1 MMSENNS
8 GDIVLTNGEYLSKYS
23 SEVIKKGL
31 SLAKQKRL
39 QNNISKLSNSNSK
52 AFQCLYKIRLP
63 MREDGQKKLSPN
75 GKILAT
81 ADRWGIVNIWNVSDG
96 DLICSLDLGY
106 EQKPLP
112 GDSLF
117 YNSSID
123 NYNEYKNKGAN
134 YSIEFSTKT
143 EELISINPKSKKIT
157 IWNYITGKKT
167 WEYDYDFSFDTLN
180 INNDQVIDLV
190 DDWQSGCSI
199 VRIINLD
206 IKQNIDIVVFEK
218 SGFCFN
224 VEPWSLSDSFL
235 SKKSNILAISGQN
248 LLDYSDNHKNDNGE
262 EWYVYE
268 NSIKIV
274 NLETNLLLYTL
285 DEYVYKFSSNEGM
298 SYDHPSIKLSNNGK
312 LLISIDRYLYDHKKS
327 YEKAIDQFKVWDIE
341 SGKIV
346 YHSQAYDDL
355 EPEMLEI
362 SSNGKLIIYD
372 DSKIEVIDIYSQ
384 KRQYFDSNGSYRLHE
399 SSKVFLI
406 TQTNDNRIQVWNLE
420 NGNLIFTIADNEIVK
435 TISYG
440 NDEKI
445 LVTHDNNDNK
455 IKLWNLENGDCV
467 QILSEH
473 RSQIPAIELIDNGET
488 FLYIDNGE
496 EIELWKLSY
505 GNEFIPSK
513 TIKCNTEKMIDSL
526 IQIGDDR
533 YNSSNYDG
541 AIYSY
546 TKAIDIDH
554 DNADAYNKRSTA
566 RSANG
571 DIKGAVEDLLKAQ
584 QLLKN

>member
-1 MMSENNS
+1 MISENS

-39 QNNISKLSNSNSK
+39 QNNISKHSGSNSK
-52 AFQCLYKIRLP
+52 VFQCLYKIRLP

-96 DLICSLDLGY
+96 DLIRSLDLGY

-112 GDSLF
+112 GESLF

-134 YSIEFSTKT
+134 YSIEFLTKT
-143 EELISINPKSKKIT
+143 EELVGINPESRKIT

-167 WEYDYDFSFDTLN
+167 WEYDYYFFDRLN
-180 INNDQVIDLV
+180 INNDQVIDRV
-190 DDWQSGCSI
+190 DDFPSGSI
-199 VRIINLD
+199 ARIINLD
-206 IKQNIDIVVFEK
+206 TKLILYLENDEIGFGLNIYYCFSKQ
-218 SGFCFN
+218 
-224 VEPWSLSDSFL
+224 
-235 SKKSNILAISGQN
+235 SNILAISG
-248 LLDYSDNHKNDNGE
+248 DKFVDCSDCHENDNDE

-274 NLETNLLLYTL
+274 NLETNLLLHTL
-285 DEYVYKFSSNEGM
+285 DEYVYKFEYPSNEGM
-298 SYDHPSIKLSNNGK
+298 THDLPSIKISNNGK
-312 LLISIDRYLYDHKKS
+312 FLISIDYYLTTS
-327 YEKAIDQFKVWDIE
+327 YEETSYKGTISQLKVWDTE

-346 YHSQAYDDL
+346 YYSRFDDCL
-355 EPEMLEI
+355 CLEMLEI

-384 KRQYFDSNGSYRLHE
+384 KRQYFDCSGSYCLHE

-406 TQTNDNRIQVWNLE
+406 AETNDNKIQIWNLE
-420 NGNLIFTIADNEIVK
+420 NGNLIFTLADNKIVK

-440 NDEKI
+440 NDEKN
-445 LVTHDNNDNK
+445 LVSQDNNDNK

-467 QILSEH
+467 QMLSEY
-473 RSQIPAIELIDNGET
+473 RSEILAIELIDNGET
-488 FLYIDNGE
+488 FMYIDNGE
-496 EIELWKLSY
+496 EIEIWKLSY
-505 GNEFIPSK
+505 LNESIVSK
-513 TIKCNTEKMIDSL
+513 SVKCNTQKMIDSL

-541 AIYSY
+541 AINSY
-546 TKAIDIDH
+546 TKSINIDH

-571 DIKGAVEDLLKAQ
+571 DIEGAVEDLQKAQ
-584 QLLKN
+584 QLLRF